1 MRGILII
8 NAFWHSPSMDE
19 MTAQLQEAART
30 LGIEL
35 HVKTNADFPCLLPGP
50 HPLRPETK
58 GDFVLFWD
66 KDIRLAQLLELQG
79 NRVFNSARA
88 IALCDDK
95 TLTHLALCQS
105 GLPMPPTLLCPQTFP
120 GNGYSSWDFLQAA
133 GEQLGY
139 PLIIKEGCGSFGQ
152 QVYMAQTQ
160 EEARQILAAKAGK
173 PLLLQRFIAESAGR
187 DLRLY
192 MAGGRCIAAMQRINR
207 EDFRANIQ
215 HGGHGEPY
223 VPSADEIALAAQA
236 CQALGLTFAG
246 VDLLESREGPI
257 LCEVNSNAHFT
268 ALASLTHV
276 SIAQEVLAAVRSE
289 IQR

>member
-1 MRGILII
+1 MRGTLIV

-19 MTAQLQEAART
+19 MAAQLQTAARM
-30 LGIEL
+30 LGVEL
-35 HVKTNADFPCLLPGP
+35 QVKTNADFPCLLPGP
-50 HPLRPETK
+50 QPLRPETE

-120 GNGYSSWDFLQAA
+120 GNGYARWDFLQAA
-133 GEQLGY
+133 EEQLGY

-152 QVYMAQTQ
+152 QVYLAQTP
-160 EEARQILAAKAGK
+160 EEARRILAAKAGK

-192 MAGGRCIAAMQRINR
+192 MAGGRCIAAMQRINC
-207 EDFRANIQ
+207 EDFRTNIQ

-223 VPSADEIALAAQA
+223 SPSAAEIALAAQA

-246 VDLLESREGPI
+246 VDLLESREGPV

-268 ALASLTHV
+268 ALTALTHAP
-276 SIAQEVLAAVRSE
+276 IAQEILSAILEQIR
-289 IQR
+289 